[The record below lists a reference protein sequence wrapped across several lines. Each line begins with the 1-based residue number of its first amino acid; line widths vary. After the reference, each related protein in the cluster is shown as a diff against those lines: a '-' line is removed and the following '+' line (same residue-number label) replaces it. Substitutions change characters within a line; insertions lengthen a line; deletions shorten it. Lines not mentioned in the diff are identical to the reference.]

1 MKKKFIYL
9 ILIALSN
16 SIIANAQDV
25 VKTMPSMNVNP
36 IFIGGNLVI
45 GGGAGSF
52 QLGLNP
58 EMYKRVNDYVDIGAA
73 TNLFFQSF
81 NPTISNGLPGVSSR
95 SFQLGAGAFT
105 RIWPLEKFFIQIQP
119 EYNYTWS
126 RFKDRGTEGINA
138 GASRSIRF
146 GAESLLAGIGY
157 GTRSENGMTYFSVMI
172 DLLKNPNS
180 PYRDGYNRADPIIRA
195 GFAFPIFSAKKKQP

>member
-1 MKKKFIYL
+1 MKNKLIYL
-9 ILIALSN
+9 ILFALSN
-16 SIIANAQDV
+16 SFILKAQEV

-52 QLGLNP
+52 QIGLNP
-58 EMYKRVNDYVDIGAA
+58 EIYKRVNDYVDIGAA

-81 NPTISNGLPGVSSR
+81 NPTISNGLPGISSR

-105 RIWPLEKFFIQIQP
+105 RIWPLEKFFIQVQP

-126 RFKDRGTEGINA
+126 RFKDRGTEGVNA
-138 GASRSIRF
+138 GASRSISF

-195 GFAFPIFSAKKKQP
+195 GFAFPIRSKR

>member
-1 MKKKFIYL
+1 MKKKLIYL
-9 ILIALSN
+9 MLFALSN
-16 SIIANAQDV
+16 SIFLKAQEV
-25 VKTMPSMNVNP
+25 VKTMPSMNVHP
-36 IFIGGNLVI
+36 IFIGGNVVI

-52 QLGLNP
+52 QIGLNP

-81 NPTISNGLPGVSSR
+81 NPTISSGLSGTSSR
-95 SFQLGAGAFT
+95 SFQLGVGGFT
-105 RIWPLEKFFIQIQP
+105 RIWPIEKIFIQVQP

-126 RFKDRGTEGINA
+126 RFKDRGTESVNA

-180 PYRDGYNRADPIIRA
+180 PYRDSYNRADPIIRA
-195 GFAFPIFSAKKKQP
+195 GFTFPIRSKR

>member
-1 MKKKFIYL
+1 MRKKLIYL
-9 ILIALSN
+9 ILFALSN
-16 SIIANAQDV
+16 SIILKAQEV
-25 VKTMPSMNVNP
+25 IKTMPSMNVHP
-36 IFIGGNLVI
+36 IFIGGNIVI

-52 QLGLNP
+52 QIGLNP

-81 NPTISNGLPGVSSR
+81 NPTISNGLSGTSSR
-95 SFQLGAGAFT
+95 SFQLGVGGFT
-105 RIWPLEKFFIQIQP
+105 RIWPIEQFFIQIQP

-126 RFKDRGTEGINA
+126 RFKDRGTESVNA

-180 PYRDGYNRADPIIRA
+180 PYRDSYNRADPIIRA
-195 GFAFPIFSAKKKQP
+195 GFTFPIRSKR

>member
-1 MKKKFIYL
+1 MIKKLIYL
-9 ILIALSN
+9 TLFALSN
-16 SIIANAQDV
+16 SYMLKAQEV

-36 IFIGGNLVI
+36 IFIGGNVVI

-58 EMYKRVNDYVDIGAA
+58 EMYKRINDYVDIGAA

-81 NPTISNGLPGVSSR
+81 NPTISNGLPGTSSR
-95 SFQLGAGAFT
+95 SFQLGVGGFT
-105 RIWPLEKFFIQIQP
+105 RIWPIEQFFIQIQP

-126 RFKDRGTEGINA
+126 RFKDRGTEGVNA

-157 GTRSENGMTYFSVMI
+157 GTRSDNGMTYFSVMI

-180 PYRDGYNRADPIIRA
+180 PYRDSYNRADPIIRA
-195 GFAFPIFSAKKKQP
+195 GFTFSIRSKR

>member
-9 ILIALSN
+9 VLFTLSISLN
-16 SIIANAQDV
+16 LKAQEV
-25 VKTMPSMNVNP
+25 IKTMPAINDNP
-36 IFIGGNLVI
+36 VFIGGNLVI

-58 EMYKRVNDYVDIGAA
+58 EIYKRVNNYVDIGAA
-73 TNLFFQSF
+73 INLFFQSF
-81 NPTISNGLPGVSSR
+81 NPTISNGLAGISSR

-105 RIWPLEKFFIQIQP
+105 RIWPLEKFFIQVQP

-138 GASRSIRF
+138 GASRSISF

-157 GTRSENGMTYFSVMI
+157 GTRTDNGMTYFSVMI

-180 PYRDGYNRADPIIRA
+180 PYRDGFNRADPIIRA
-195 GFAFPIFSAKKKQP
+195 GFAFSIRPKR

>member
-1 MKKKFIYL
+1 MKKKLLLL
-9 ILIALSN
+9 ILFALSN
-16 SIIANAQDV
+16 SYILKAQEV

-36 IFIGGNLVI
+36 IFIGGNVVI

-58 EMYKRVNDYVDIGAA
+58 EMYKRINDYVDIGAA

-81 NPTISNGLPGVSSR
+81 NPTISNGLPGTSSR
-95 SFQLGAGAFT
+95 SFQLGVGGFT
-105 RIWPLEKFFIQIQP
+105 RIWPIEQFFIQLQP

-126 RFKDRGTEGINA
+126 RFKDRGTEGVNA

-157 GTRSENGMTYFSVMI
+157 GTRSDNGMTYFSVMI

-180 PYRDGYNRADPIIRA
+180 PYRDSYNRADPIIRA
-195 GFAFPIFSAKKKQP
+195 GFTFSIRSKR

>member
-1 MKKKFIYL
+1 MKKKLIYL
-9 ILIALSN
+9 ILFVLSN
-16 SIIANAQDV
+16 SIILKAQEV
-25 VKTMPSMNVNP
+25 VKTMPSMNVHP
-36 IFIGGNLVI
+36 IFIGGNVVI

-81 NPTISNGLPGVSSR
+81 NPTISNGLSDISSR
-95 SFQLGAGAFT
+95 SFQLGVGGFT
-105 RIWPLEKFFIQIQP
+105 RIWPIEKFFIQVQP

-126 RFKDRGTEGINA
+126 RFKDRGTESVNA

-180 PYRDGYNRADPIIRA
+180 PYRDAFNRADPIIRA
-195 GFAFPIFSAKKKQP
+195 GFAFPIRSKR

>member
-1 MKKKFIYL
+1 MLF
-9 ILIALSN
+9 ALSN
-16 SIIANAQDV
+16 SIFLKAQEV
-25 VKTMPSMNVNP
+25 VKTMPSMNVHP
-36 IFIGGNLVI
+36 IFIGGNVVI

-52 QLGLNP
+52 QIGLNP

-81 NPTISNGLPGVSSR
+81 NPTISSGLSGTSSR
-95 SFQLGAGAFT
+95 SFQLGVGGFT
-105 RIWPLEKFFIQIQP
+105 RIWPIEKFFIQVQP

-126 RFKDRGTEGINA
+126 RFKDRGTESVNA

-172 DLLKNPNS
+172 DLLQNPNS
-180 PYRDGYNRADPIIRA
+180 PYRDGYNRAEPIIRA
-195 GFAFPIFSAKKKQP
+195 GFAFPILRSKRE

>member
-1 MKKKFIYL
+1 MKKKFIYI
-9 ILIALSN
+9 ILIAISF
-16 SIIANAQDV
+16 SITAKAQEV
-25 VKTMPSMNVNP
+25 IKTMPSLNVNP
-36 IFIGGNLVI
+36 IFIGGNLVV

-58 EMYKRVNDYVDIGAA
+58 EMYKRVNDYVDFGAA

-81 NPTISNGLPGVSSR
+81 NPTIGNGISGVSSR

-126 RFKDRGTEGINA
+126 RYKDRGTEGINA

-180 PYRDGYNRADPIIRA
+180 PYRDGFNRADPIIRA
-195 GFAFPIFSAKKKQP
+195 GFAFPILRSKRE

>member
-1 MKKKFIYL
+1 MLK
-9 ILIALSN
+9 
-16 SIIANAQDV
+16 AQEV

-36 IFIGGNLVI
+36 LFIGGNLVV
-45 GGGAGSF
+45 GGGSGSF

-58 EMYKRVNDYVDIGAA
+58 EVYKRVNDYVDLGAS

-81 NPTISNGLPGVSSR
+81 NPTLSNGLQGNSSR
-95 SFQLGAGAFT
+95 SFQLGVGGFT
-105 RIWPLEKFFIQIQP
+105 RIWPLEKFFIQVQP

-126 RFKDRGTEGINA
+126 RYKNRSTTDFGS
-138 GASRSIRF
+138 GASSSFRF

-172 DLLKNPNS
+172 DLLKNRNS
-180 PYRDGYNRADPIIRA
+180 PYRDGFNRAEPIIRA
-195 GFAFPIFSAKKKQP
+195 GFAFPILRSRPE

>member
-9 ILIALSN
+9 ILFALSH
-16 SIIANAQDV
+16 SYILRAQEV
-25 VKTMPSMNVNP
+25 IKTMPSINDNP
-36 IFIGGNLVI
+36 LFIGGNLVI

-58 EMYKRVNDYVDIGAA
+58 EIYKRVNDYVDIGAA

-81 NPTISNGLPGVSSR
+81 NPTISNGLPGISSR

-105 RIWPLEKFFIQIQP
+105 RIWPIEKFFIQIQP

-157 GTRSENGMTYFSVMI
+157 GSRSENGMTYFSVMI
-172 DLLKNPNS
+172 DLLKNQNS
-180 PYRDGYNRADPIIRA
+180 PYRDSYNRADPIIRA
-195 GFAFPIFSAKKKQP
+195 GFAFPIRSKRE

>member
-1 MKKKFIYL
+1 MKKKFAYL
-9 ILIALSN
+9 ILFALCN
-16 SIIANAQDV
+16 SITVNAQEV
-25 VKTMPSMNVNP
+25 VETMPSLNVNP

-58 EMYKRVNDYVDIGAA
+58 EVYKRVNDFVDLGAS

-81 NPTISNGLPGVSSR
+81 NPNMSNGLVGNSSR
-95 SFQLGAGAFT
+95 SFQLGVGGFT
-105 RIWPLEKFFIQIQP
+105 RIWPLEKFFIQVQP

-126 RFKDRGTEGINA
+126 RYKNRSTLDINS
-138 GASRSIRF
+138 GASRSIGF

-180 PYRDGYNRADPIIRA
+180 PYRDGFNRADPIIRA
-195 GFAFPIFSAKKKQP
+195 GFAFPILRSKRE

>member
-1 MKKKFIYL
+1 MKKKLLLL
-9 ILIALSN
+9 ILFALSN
-16 SIIANAQDV
+16 NYMLNAQEV

-36 IFIGGNLVI
+36 IFIGGNVVI

-58 EMYKRVNDYVDIGAA
+58 EMYKRINDYVDIGAA

-81 NPTISNGLPGVSSR
+81 NPTISNGLPGTSSR
-95 SFQLGAGAFT
+95 SFQLGVGGFT
-105 RIWPLEKFFIQIQP
+105 RIWPIEQFFIQIQP

-126 RFKDRGTEGINA
+126 RFKDRGTEGVNA

-157 GTRSENGMTYFSVMI
+157 GTRSDNGMTYFSVMI

-180 PYRDGYNRADPIIRA
+180 PYRDSYNRADPIIRA
-195 GFAFPIFSAKKKQP
+195 GFTFSIRSKR

>member
-1 MKKKFIYL
+1 MKNKLIYL
-9 ILIALSN
+9 ILFALSN
-16 SIIANAQDV
+16 SFILKAQEV
-25 VKTMPSMNVNP
+25 IKTMPSMNVNP

-52 QLGLNP
+52 QIGLNP
-58 EMYKRVNDYVDIGAA
+58 EIYKRVNDYVDIGAA

-81 NPTISNGLPGVSSR
+81 NPTISNGLPGISSR

-105 RIWPLEKFFIQIQP
+105 RIWPIEKFFIQVQP

-138 GASRSIRF
+138 GASRSISF

-157 GTRSENGMTYFSVMI
+157 GSRSENGMTYFSVMI
-172 DLLKNPNS
+172 DLLKNINS
-180 PYRDGYNRADPIIRA
+180 PYRDSYNRADPIIRA
-195 GFAFPIFSAKKKQP
+195 GFAFPIRSKR

>member
-1 MKKKFIYL
+1 MKKKFVYL
-9 ILIALSN
+9 ILFALCN
-16 SIIANAQDV
+16 SISVNAQEV

-36 IFIGGNLVI
+36 IFIGGNVVI

-52 QLGLNP
+52 QIGLNP
-58 EMYKRVNDYVDIGAA
+58 EMYKRINDYVDIGAA

-81 NPTISNGLPGVSSR
+81 NPTISNGLPGTSSR
-95 SFQLGAGAFT
+95 SFQLGVGGFT
-105 RIWPLEKFFIQIQP
+105 RIWPIEQFFIQIQP

-126 RFKDRGTEGINA
+126 RFKDRGTEGVNA

-157 GTRSENGMTYFSVMI
+157 GTRSDNGMTYFSVMI
-172 DLLKNPNS
+172 DLLENPNS
-180 PYRDGYNRADPIIRA
+180 PYRDSYNRADPIIRA
-195 GFAFPIFSAKKKQP
+195 GFTFSIRSKR

>member
-1 MKKKFIYL
+1 MKKKFLYL
-9 ILIALSN
+9 ILFALSN
-16 SIIANAQDV
+16 SFILKAQEV

-36 IFIGGNLVI
+36 IFVGGNLVI

-58 EMYKRVNDYVDIGAA
+58 EIYKRVNDYVDIGAA
-73 TNLFFQSF
+73 TNLFFQSY
-81 NPTISNGLPGVSSR
+81 NPTLSNGLSGISSR

-105 RIWPLEKFFIQIQP
+105 RIWPLEKFFIQVQP

-126 RFKDRGTEGINA
+126 RFKDRGTEGVNA

-157 GTRSENGMTYFSVMI
+157 GSRSENGMTYFSVMI
-172 DLLKNPNS
+172 DLLKNLNS
-180 PYRDGYNRADPIIRA
+180 PYRDSYNTRADPIIRA
-195 GFAFPIFSAKKKQP
+195 GFAFPIRSKR

>member
-1 MKKKFIYL
+1 MKKKLLLL

-16 SIIANAQDV
+16 NIIANAQEV

-52 QLGLNP
+52 QLGINP
-58 EMYKRVNDYVDIGAA
+58 EIYKRVNDYVDIGAA

-81 NPTISNGLPGVSSR
+81 NPTISNGLSGVSSR
-95 SFQLGAGAFT
+95 SFQLGVGGFT
-105 RIWPLEKFFIQIQP
+105 RIWPIEKFFIQIQP

-126 RFKDRGTEGINA
+126 RFKDRGTESVNS

-157 GTRSENGMTYFSVMI
+157 GSRSENGMTYFSVMI

-180 PYRDGYNRADPIIRA
+180 PYRDSYNRADPIIRA
-195 GFAFPIFSAKKKQP
+195 GFAFPIRSKR

>member
-1 MKKKFIYL
+1 MKKKFVYL
-9 ILIALSN
+9 ILFALSN
-16 SIIANAQDV
+16 GYMLKAQEV

-36 IFIGGNLVI
+36 LFIGGNLVV
-45 GGGAGSF
+45 GGGSGSF

-58 EMYKRVNDYVDIGAA
+58 EVYKRVNDYVDIGAS

-81 NPTISNGLPGVSSR
+81 NPTLSNGLQVNSSR
-95 SFQLGAGAFT
+95 SFQLGVGGFT
-105 RIWPLEKFFIQIQP
+105 RIWPLEKFFIQVQP

-126 RFKDRGTEGINA
+126 RFKDRSTTDIRSV
-138 GASRSIRF
+138 ASSSFRF

-172 DLLKNPNS
+172 DLLKNRNS
-180 PYRDGYNRADPIIRA
+180 PYRDGFNRAEPIIRA
-195 GFAFPIFSAKKKQP
+195 GFAFPILRSKPE

>member
-1 MKKKFIYL
+1 MKNKLIYL
-9 ILIALSN
+9 ILFALSN
-16 SIIANAQDV
+16 SFILKAQEII
-25 VKTMPSMNVNP
+25 KTMPSMNVNP

-58 EMYKRVNDYVDIGAA
+58 EIYKRVNDYVDIGAA
-73 TNLFFQSF
+73 TNLFFQSY
-81 NPTISNGLPGVSSR
+81 NPTLSNGLPGTSSR

-105 RIWPLEKFFIQIQP
+105 RIWPLEKFFIQVQP

-138 GASRSIRF
+138 GASRSISF

-157 GTRSENGMTYFSVMI
+157 GSRSENGMTYFSVMI
-172 DLLKNPNS
+172 DLLKNINS
-180 PYRDGYNRADPIIRA
+180 PYRDSYNRADPIIRA
-195 GFAFPIFSAKKKQP
+195 GFAFPIRSKR

>member
-126 RFKDRGTEGINA
+126 RFKDRVTEGINA

-195 GFAFPIFSAKKKQP
+195 GFAFPILSAKKKQP

>member
-1 MKKKFIYL
+1 MKKKFLYL
-9 ILIALSN
+9 TLFALSN
-16 SIIANAQDV
+16 SFILNAQEV
-25 VKTMPSMNVNP
+25 IKTMPSMNVNP
-36 IFIGGNLVI
+36 IFIGGNLVV

-58 EMYKRVNDYVDIGAA
+58 EIYKRINDYVDIGAA
-73 TNLFFQSF
+73 TNLFFQSY
-81 NPTISNGLPGVSSR
+81 NPTISNGLPGTSSR

-105 RIWPLEKFFIQIQP
+105 RIWPLEKFFIQVQP

-126 RFKDRGTEGINA
+126 RFKDRGTEGVNA

-157 GTRSENGMTYFSVMI
+157 GSRSENGMTYFSVMI

-195 GFAFPIFSAKKKQP
+195 GFAFPIRSKR

>member
-1 MKKKFIYL
+1 MKLLFL
-9 ILIALSN
+9 VFFALSN
-16 SIIANAQDV
+16 SIILNAQEV
-25 VKTMPSMNVNP
+25 VKTMPSMNVHP
-36 IFIGGNLVI
+36 IFIGGNVVI

-52 QLGLNP
+52 QIGLNP
-58 EMYKRVNDYVDIGAA
+58 EMYKRINDYVDIGAA

-81 NPTISNGLPGVSSR
+81 NPTISNGLPGTSSR
-95 SFQLGAGAFT
+95 SFQLGVGGFT
-105 RIWPLEKFFIQIQP
+105 RIWPIEQFFIQIQP

-126 RFKDRGTEGINA
+126 RFKDRGTEGVNA

-157 GTRSENGMTYFSVMI
+157 GTRSDNGMTYFSVMI

-180 PYRDGYNRADPIIRA
+180 PYRDSYNRADPIIRA
-195 GFAFPIFSAKKKQP
+195 GFTFSIRSKR

>member
-1 MKKKFIYL
+1 MIKKFIYL
-9 ILIALSN
+9 TLFALSN
-16 SIIANAQDV
+16 SYMLKAQEV
-25 VKTMPSMNVNP
+25 IKTMPSMNVHP
-36 IFIGGNLVI
+36 IFIGGNIVI

-52 QLGLNP
+52 QIGLNP

-81 NPTISNGLPGVSSR
+81 NPTISNGLSGTSSR
-95 SFQLGAGAFT
+95 SFQLGVGGFT
-105 RIWPLEKFFIQIQP
+105 RIWPIEQFFIQIQP

-126 RFKDRGTEGINA
+126 RFKDRGTESVNA

-180 PYRDGYNRADPIIRA
+180 PYRDGFNRADPIIRA
-195 GFAFPIFSAKKKQP
+195 GFAFPIRSKR